1 MDFMAGLK
9 ERVRQ
14 KHAGLLPDVEALSCS
29 ILLLLIGS
37 GLDRSSPT
45 QETRCLQGCKAEEGR
60 RAPSCVFQADSPS
73 TLKFMNKRGQ
83 FFLIAALVIAGI
95 IITLTTIN
103 ISTRTSDIKTTAI
116 YDLSKEIDY
125 ESSSLIDYGV
135 YNPNNITGYMNSLMA
150 NYSAANPNTDIVFVY
165 GNFGGD
171 TLTGTSYFSEP
182 IARSSFAGAGFTTR
196 EKKIKQVNGT
206 IDNKKVN
213 VTLSDNSTISFN
225 LKSGENF
232 FIVLK
237 MESGE
242 ETIVAKN
249 QNE

>member
-29 ILLLLIGS
+29 ILLLLNGS
-37 GLDRSSPT
+37 GLDRSSPM
-45 QETRCLQGCKAEEGR
+45 QETRCLQGCKAEEGK

-103 ISTRTSDIKTTAI
+103 ISTKTPEVKTTAL

-135 YNPNNITGYMNSLMA
+135 YQSTSITGSIDSLMA
-150 NYSAANPNTDIVFVY
+150 NYSAANPDTDLIFIYGDPSEVTIASYTLNESGMVGMAGVYNTVMKKFY
-165 GNFGGD
+165 SENKTTGD
-171 TLTGTSYFSEP
+171 KAT
-182 IARSSFAGAGFTTR
+182 
-196 EKKIKQVNGT
+196 VNLGE
-206 IDNKKVN
+206 DK
-213 VTLSDNSTISFN
+213 LDFN
-225 LKSGENF
+225 LEQGQNF

-237 MESGE
+237 KQSGE
-242 ETIVAKN
+242 ETIVARN
-249 QNE
+249 PNE

>member
-1 MDFMAGLK
+1 MGFMAGLK

-45 QETRCLQGCKAEEGR
+45 QETRCLQGCKVEEGK

-103 ISTRTSDIKTTAI
+103 ISTKTPETKTTAV

-125 ESSSLIDYGV
+125 ESGSLIDYG
-135 YNPNNITGYMNSLMA
+135 IFKTGDPSTSGVLIDSLIA
-150 NYSAANPNTDIVFVY
+150 NYSAANTDTDLVFIY
-165 GNFGGD
+165 GSSGGD
-171 TLTGTSYFSEP
+171 TLTATSYYLAPTASSRWETATFQSFEKEFKQEE
-182 IARSSFAGAGFTTR
+182 RSVTNN
-196 EKKIKQVNGT
+196 Q
-206 IDNKKVN
+206 VN
-213 VTLSDNSTISFN
+213 VTLPDNSTIFFDLN
-225 LKSGENF
+225 PGENF
-232 FIVLK
+232 FIVLRK
-237 MESGE
+237 EVGG
-242 ETIVAKN
+242 ETIVAT
-249 QNE
+249 E